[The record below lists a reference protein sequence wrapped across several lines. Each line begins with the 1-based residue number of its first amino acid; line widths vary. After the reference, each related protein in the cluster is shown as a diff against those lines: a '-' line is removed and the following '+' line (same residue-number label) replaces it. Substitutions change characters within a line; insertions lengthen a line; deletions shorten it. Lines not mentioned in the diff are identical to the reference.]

1 MFCFL
6 HSEPPVPNT
15 SKSPYARGSGIL
27 LSHKSPWQ
35 LGLCSSPEQA
45 LQTYSEPHAPLVSIR
60 APSSAQASH
69 ECSLSSFVLAGH
81 SELAAAMETGR
92 ALLSTWHQAQDC
104 DPTTCDLGTLP
115 GHSCV
120 LGPTQTLLSDLTNT
134 GAFN

>member
-1 MFCFL
+1 MFRFL
-6 HSEPPVPNT
+6 HSEPPVLNA

-27 LSHKSPWQ
+27 LSHKGPWQ
-35 LGLCSSPEQA
+35 LGLCSSPELA
-45 LQTYSEPHAPLVSIR
+45 LQTCSDPHAPLVSIR
-60 APSSAQASH
+60 APGSAQASH

-92 ALLSTWHQAQDC
+92 ALLGTWQQVQDC
-104 DPTTCDLGTLP
+104 DLTTCDLGTLP
-115 GHSCV
+115 GHCSV